1 VHKLAQSVL
10 GYIRK
15 EDLIRPGDRVGVA
28 VSGGADSVALLRIL
42 LELRPELGIA
52 LSVVHLNHT
61 LRGAESD
68 ADEQFVREQA
78 KAHAL
83 QFFCESRDVK
93 AHTTEKKLSIET
105 AARELR
111 YEFFEELLRKGEFNK
126 LATAHTL
133 DDQAETVLLKLLRGT
148 GTRGLAGIYPAIT
161 LDEAAPQAVAT
172 HQKAKPARS
181 GNKAVVRPLLATPR
195 ADLEH
200 FLADVNQAWR
210 EDSSNLELRH
220 TRNRIRHEV
229 LPLLQKYVNPR
240 VHQTLSE
247 AAEIARADEE
257 YWSVETARWLATVW
271 TCSEESGTLQ
281 CDELDQLSLA
291 LRRRLVRVAAR
302 SLGLNLEFGHVEEVL
317 SLTED
322 GARAALPS
330 GWTARRQKRTIRFE
344 LCKEV
349 SADYEYKLIVPGK
362 VAVVEAGIY
371 VASSVARDNHDQ
383 SYNPD
388 DLLGMRFAENGL
400 TVRNWRAG
408 DRFWPSHSKGPKKVK
423 ELLQDRHVTGE
434 EKKRWPVIV
443 SGDEVVWLR
452 DFGVGHGYQSK
463 MGEGILIREEPLD
476 KEP

>member
-10 GYIRK
+10 GYVRK
-15 EDLIRPGDRVGVA
+15 QDLIRPGDRVGVA
-28 VSGGADSVALLRIL
+28 VSGGADSVGLLRIL
-42 LELRPELGIA
+42 LELRSELGIV

-68 ADEQFVREQA
+68 ADEQFVRELA
-78 KAHAL
+78 KAHEL
-83 QFFCESRDVK
+83 RFFCESRDVK
-93 AHTTEKKLSIET
+93 AWATEGKLSIET
-105 AARELR
+105 AARGLR
-111 YEFFEELLRKGEFNK
+111 YKFFEKLLQAGEFNR

-148 GTRGLAGIYPAIT
+148 GTRGLAGIYP
-161 LDEAAPQAVAT
+161 LVSLGEATTGAVAT
-172 HQKAKPARS
+172 HEGAQRSQPGSKAI
-181 GNKAVVRPLLATPR
+181 VRPLLGNPR

-229 LPLLQKYVNPR
+229 LPLLQKYVNPS

-247 AAEIARADEE
+247 TAEIARAEE
-257 YWSVETARWLATVW
+257 EFWSVEAGRWLATVW
-271 TCSEESGTLQ
+271 TGSEGSGTLQ
-281 CDELDQLSLA
+281 CDELNQLSLA

-317 SLTED
+317 SLSED

-330 GWTARRQKRTIRFE
+330 GWTAHRQKRTIRFE
-344 LCKEV
+344 LCKKATV
-349 SADYEYKLIVPGK
+349 DYEYRLIVPGK
-362 VAVVEAGIY
+362 VAVVEAGIC
-371 VASSVARDNHDQ
+371 VATSVTRGDRDQ
-383 SYNPD
+383 RYNPD
-388 DLLGMRFAENGL
+388 DFLDMRFAGNGL
-400 TVRNWRAG
+400 AVKNWRAG
-408 DRFWPSHSKGPKKVK
+408 DRFWPSHSKGPKKIK
-423 ELLQDRHVTGE
+423 ELLQDRHVTGA

-452 DFGVGHGYQSK
+452 GFGVGRGFQSNRD
-463 MGEGILIREEPLD
+463 EGILIREEPLD